1 MDFKGVLY
9 LFFKW
14 SDMDWLNY
22 HHLLYFWTVAK
33 EGGVS
38 KAAAVLHLAQPTL
51 SSQIKKLE
59 KTIGHDLFE
68 RSGRNLNL
76 TETGQLVFR
85 YADEIFGL
93 GQELSDVLHNRKDE
107 DKSRLLVGVQ
117 GALPKLAVYELLR
130 PALESKDEKFQ
141 VVCFEGKL
149 NELLGELA
157 LHRLD
162 VVLADRPLAP
172 ETHIRA
178 FNHLLGKCGVTVY
191 GTSQL
196 ARKYQ
201 KRFPDSLDSAPML
214 LPTQNTSLRRLLE
227 QWFDD
232 NSIHPVIAHEFE
244 DSAVLKV
251 FGQEGHGLFVTP
263 TAIENDVCDQYSVKV
278 VGRLP
283 EIVERFYAISIEK
296 RLKHPAVVKISE
308 FARENLFGSL

>member
-1 MDFKGVLY
+1 
-9 LFFKW
+9 
-14 SDMDWLNY
+14 MDWLNY

-38 KAAAVLHLAQPTL
+38 KAAKVLHLAQPTL

-59 KTIGHDLFE
+59 KSVGHELFD
-68 RSGRNLNL
+68 RSGRGLSL
-76 TETGQLVFR
+76 TETGQLVYR

-93 GQELSDVLHNRKDE
+93 GRELADVLHNRTRE
-107 DKSRLLVGVQ
+107 DRSRLLVGVQ
-117 GALPKLAVYELLR
+117 GALPKLAVHELLK
-130 PALESKDEKFQ
+130 PALESTDEQFQ

-157 LHRLD
+157 MHRLD

-178 FNHLLGKCGVTVY
+178 FNHLLGKCGTTVY
-191 GTSQL
+191 GVAKL
-196 ARKYQ
+196 AQ
-201 KRFPDSLDSAPML
+201 KHKKNFPESLNGAPML

-232 NSIHPVIAHEFE
+232 QDIHPIIAHEFE

-263 TAIENDVCDQYSVKV
+263 SAIEKDVCKQYGVKV

-283 EIVERFYAISIEK
+283 DVVERFYAISIEK
-296 RLKHPAVVKISE
+296 RLKHPAVIKISD
-308 FARENLFGSL
+308 FARENLFGGE

>member
-1 MDFKGVLY
+1 
-9 LFFKW
+9 
-14 SDMDWLNY
+14 MDWLNY

-38 KAAAVLHLAQPTL
+38 KAAEVLHLAQPTL

-59 KTIGHDLFE
+59 KSIGQDLFE
-68 RSGRNLNL
+68 RSGRSLTL

-93 GQELSDVLHNRKDE
+93 GRELADVLHNRTDE
-107 DKSRLLVGVQ
+107 DKSRFHVGVQ

-130 PALESKDEKFQ
+130 PALESDDEQFQ

-157 LHRLD
+157 MHRLD

-191 GTSQL
+191 GSAKL
-196 ARKYQ
+196 ARKY
-201 KRFPDSLDSAPML
+201 KKNFPESLNDAPML

-232 NSIHPVIAHEFE
+232 NGIHPIIAHEFE

-251 FGQEGHGLFVTP
+251 FGQEGHGLLVTP
-263 TAIENDVCDQYSVKV
+263 TAIEDDVCRQYSLKI
-278 VGRLP
+278 VGHLP

-296 RLKHPAVVKISE
+296 RLKHPAVIKISNS
-308 FARENLFGSL
+308 ARDNLFGTTNKHLK

>member
-1 MDFKGVLY
+1 
-9 LFFKW
+9 
-14 SDMDWLNY
+14 MDWLNY
-22 HHLLYFWTVAK
+22 HHLLYFWTVAR

-38 KAAAVLHLAQPTL
+38 KAAEILHLAQPTL

-59 KTIGHDLFE
+59 NSIGHDLFE
-68 RSGRNLNL
+68 RTGRSLTL
-76 TETGQLVFR
+76 TETGQLVYR

-93 GQELSDVLHNRKDE
+93 GQELADILHNRTDE
-107 DKSRLLVGVQ
+107 DKSRFLVGVQ
-117 GALPKLAVYELLR
+117 GALPKLAVHELLR
-130 PALESKDEKFQ
+130 PALESQDEQFQ

-162 VVLADRPLAP
+162 VVLADRPIAP
-172 ETHIRA
+172 DTHVRA

-191 GTSQL
+191 GTSKL
-196 ARKYQ
+196 ARKYS
-201 KRFPDSLDSAPML
+201 KNFPESLNEAPML

-232 NSIHPVIAHEFE
+232 NSIHPLISHEFE

-263 TAIENDVCDQYSVKV
+263 TAIEQDVCKQYSVKV

-283 EIVERFYAISIEK
+283 EIEERFYAISIEK
-296 RLKHPAVVKISE
+296 RLKHPAVVMISK
-308 FARENLFGSL
+308 FARNNLFNTN

>member
-1 MDFKGVLY
+1 
-9 LFFKW
+9 
-14 SDMDWLNY
+14 MDWLNY
-22 HHLLYFWTVAK
+22 HHLLYFWMVAK

-38 KAAAVLHLAQPTL
+38 KAAEILHLTQPTL

-59 KTIGHDLFE
+59 KAVGHRLFE
-68 RSGRNLNL
+68 RTGRTLTL
-76 TETGQLVFR
+76 TETGQLVYR

-93 GQELSDVLHNRKDE
+93 GQELADTLHNRIEE
-107 DKSRLLVGVQ
+107 DRSRFLVGVQ
-117 GALPKLAVYELLR
+117 GALPKLVVYELLR
-130 PALESKDEKFQ
+130 PALESEDEQFQ
-141 VVCFEGKL
+141 VVCIEGKI

-162 VVLADRPLAP
+162 VVIADRPLAAD
-172 ETHIRA
+172 THVRA

-191 GTSQL
+191 GTAKL
-196 ARKYQ
+196 ARKYR
-201 KRFPDSLDSAPML
+201 KNFPESLNDAPML

-232 NSIHPVIAHEFE
+232 NEIHPIIAHEFE

-263 TAIENDVCDQYSVKV
+263 TAIEDDVCRQYSVKV

-296 RLKHPAVVKISE
+296 RLKHPAIIKISNS
-308 FARENLFGSL
+308 AREELFGRSDDESPLN